1 MATVY
6 NMTAPAWTDALMDTT
21 EHIANNDVMLPVND
35 VKCRQVIALTA
46 SLGHSGT
53 LVNIAVALTVSLL
66 VTAH

>member
-1 MATVY
+1 
-6 NMTAPAWTDALMDTT
+6 MDTT
-21 EHIANNDVMLPVND
+21 EHIANNDVMRPVND